1 MQTNISRN
9 CKTRKTSETSETNT
23 KHTATNVKQ
32 TKKWRTETNKEFY
45 ERFGHW
51 YWFTGYPKRVRK
63 TWIEQ
68 YDRSADEDSTK

>member
-1 MQTNISRN
+1 MPWKVIDGEP
-9 CKTRKTSETSETNT
+9 KFFIE
-23 KHTATNVKQ
+23 TNVKQ

-68 YDRSADEDSTK
+68 YDRSANEDSTK

>member
-1 MQTNISRN
+1 MPWKIIDGEP
-9 CKTRKTSETSETNT
+9 KFFVE
-23 KHTATNVKQ
+23 TNVKQ
-32 TKKWRTETNKEFY
+32 TKKWRTKTNKEFY

-68 YDRSADEDSTK
+68 FDRSCTDDSTKQKDK

>member
-1 MQTNISRN
+1 MPWKIIDGEP
-9 CKTRKTSETSETNT
+9 KFFIE
-23 KHTATNVKQ
+23 TNVKQ

-68 YDRSADEDSTK
+68 FDRSADEDSTKK

>member
-1 MQTNISRN
+1 MPWKVIDGEP
-9 CKTRKTSETSETNT
+9 KFFIE
-23 KHTATNVKQ
+23 TNVKQ

-51 YWFTGYPKRVRK
+51 YWFTGYPKRVKK

-68 YDRSADEDSTK
+68 FDRSANEDSTKK

>member
-1 MQTNISRN
+1 MPWKVINGEPKFFI
-9 CKTRKTSETSETNT
+9 E
-23 KHTATNVKQ
+23 TNVKQ

>member
-1 MQTNISRN
+1 MPWKIIDGEP
-9 CKTRKTSETSETNT
+9 KFFIE
-23 KHTATNVKQ
+23 TNVKQ

-68 YDRSADEDSTK
+68 YDRVIDSTKKH

>member
-1 MQTNISRN
+1 MPWKIIDGEP
-9 CKTRKTSETSETNT
+9 KFFIE
-23 KHTATNVKQ
+23 TNVKQ

-68 YDRSADEDSTK
+68 YDRSANEDSTKK

>member
-1 MQTNISRN
+1 MPWKVIDGEP
-9 CKTRKTSETSETNT
+9 KFFIE
-23 KHTATNVKQ
+23 TNVKQ

-51 YWFTGYPKRVRK
+51 YWFTGYPKRVKK
-63 TWIEQ
+63 TWIEK

>member
-1 MQTNISRN
+1 MPWKVINGKPKFYI
-9 CKTRKTSETSETNT
+9 E
-23 KHTATNVKQ
+23 TNVKL
-32 TKKWRTETNKEFY
+32 TKKWRQQTNKEFY

-68 YDRSADEDSTK
+68 YDRSANEDSTKK

>member
-1 MQTNISRN
+1 MPWKIIDGEP
-9 CKTRKTSETSETNT
+9 KFFIE
-23 KHTATNVKQ
+23 TNVKQ

-68 YDRSADEDSTK
+68 YDRSANEDSTK

>member
-1 MQTNISRN
+1 MPWKVIDGEP
-9 CKTRKTSETSETNT
+9 KFFIE
-23 KHTATNVKQ
+23 TNVKQ
-32 TKKWRTETNKEFY
+32 NAKWREKTHKEFY

>member
-1 MQTNISRN
+1 MPWKVIDGEP
-9 CKTRKTSETSETNT
+9 KFFIE
-23 KHTATNVKQ
+23 TNVKQ

>member
-1 MQTNISRN
+1 MPWKVIDGEP
-9 CKTRKTSETSETNT
+9 KFFIE
-23 KHTATNVKQ
+23 TNVKQ

-68 YDRSADEDSTK
+68 FDRSADEDSTKK

>member
-1 MQTNISRN
+1 MPWKVIDGEP
-9 CKTRKTSETSETNT
+9 KFFVE
-23 KHTATNVKQ
+23 TNVKQ

-68 YDRSADEDSTK
+68 YDRSANESSTKRN

>member
-1 MQTNISRN
+1 MPWKIIDG
-9 CKTRKTSETSETNT
+9 KPKFFIE
-23 KHTATNVKQ
+23 TNVKQ
-32 TKKWRTETNKEFY
+32 TKKWRKETNKEFY

-68 YDRSADEDSTK
+68 YDRSANEDSTKRS

>member
-1 MQTNISRN
+1 MPWKVINGEPKFFI
-9 CKTRKTSETSETNT
+9 E
-23 KHTATNVKQ
+23 TNVKQ

-68 YDRSADEDSTK
+68 YDRSADEDSTKEKDR

>member
-1 MQTNISRN
+1 MPWKVIDGEP
-9 CKTRKTSETSETNT
+9 KFFIE
-23 KHTATNVKQ
+23 TNVKQ

-68 YDRSADEDSTK
+68 YDRSANESSTKRHG

>member
-1 MQTNISRN
+1 MPWKVINGEPKFFI
-9 CKTRKTSETSETNT
+9 E
-23 KHTATNVKQ
+23 TNVKQ

-68 YDRSADEDSTK
+68 YDRSANEDSTK

>member
-1 MQTNISRN
+1 MPWKIIDG
-9 CKTRKTSETSETNT
+9 KPKFFIE
-23 KHTATNVKQ
+23 TNVKQ

-68 YDRSADEDSTK
+68 YDRSANEDSTK

>member
-1 MQTNISRN
+1 MPWKVINGEPKFFI
-9 CKTRKTSETSETNT
+9 E
-23 KHTATNVKQ
+23 TNVKQ

-68 YDRSADEDSTK
+68 YDRSANEDSTKK

>member
-1 MQTNISRN
+1 MPWKVINGKPKFYI
-9 CKTRKTSETSETNT
+9 E
-23 KHTATNVKQ
+23 TNVKL
-32 TKKWRTETNKEFY
+32 TKKWRQQTNKEFY

-68 YDRSADEDSTK
+68 YDKSANKDSTKRS

>member
-1 MQTNISRN
+1 MPWKIIDGEP
-9 CKTRKTSETSETNT
+9 KFFVE
-23 KHTATNVKQ
+23 TNVKQ

-68 YDRSADEDSTK
+68 FDRSANEDSTK

>member
-1 MQTNISRN
+1 MPWKVINGEPKFFI
-9 CKTRKTSETSETNT
+9 E
-23 KHTATNVKQ
+23 TNVKQ
-32 TKKWRTETNKEFY
+32 TKKWRTETNKELY

-68 YDRSADEDSTK
+68 YDRSANEDSTK

>member
-1 MQTNISRN
+1 MPWKIIDGEP
-9 CKTRKTSETSETNT
+9 KFFIE
-23 KHTATNVKQ
+23 TNVKL

-51 YWFTGYPKRVRK
+51 YWFTGYPKRVKK

>member
-1 MQTNISRN
+1 MPWKIIDGEP
-9 CKTRKTSETSETNT
+9 KFFIE
-23 KHTATNVKQ
+23 TNVKQ

>member
-1 MQTNISRN
+1 MPWKVINGEPKFCI
-9 CKTRKTSETSETNT
+9 E
-23 KHTATNVKQ
+23 TNVKQ

-68 YDRSADEDSTK
+68 YDRSANEDSTK

>member
-1 MQTNISRN
+1 MPWKVIDGEP
-9 CKTRKTSETSETNT
+9 KFFVE
-23 KHTATNVKQ
+23 TNVKQ

-68 YDRSADEDSTK
+68 YDRSAHEDSTKRN